1 MEMLRTHRFFRGL
14 SGAESLE
21 RKWTRFRLEA
31 CSPES
36 KIRIL
41 ATKRDIGC
49 FLSWCYYNYSNKL
62 SHGRVELCFRV
73 NDCHAG
79 GGGIYDIGYRLFCFQ
94 TWFWFTLNTSLRLLR
109 EYRLPA
115 SKFRVGLGSKSYQID
130 GYDMSRAVFYYI
142 ALVDW
147 SHFA

>member
-41 ATKRDIGC
+41 ATKRAILDVFFHDDDVYVIIIIVISVRMDVLS
-49 FLSWCYYNYSNKL
+49 FL
-62 SHGRVELCFRV
+62 F
-73 NDCHAG
+73 
-79 GGGIYDIGYRLFCFQ
+79 
-94 TWFWFTLNTSLRLLR
+94 
-109 EYRLPA
+109 A
-115 SKFRVGLGSKSYQID
+115 SMIAMRVGVAYTILDID
-130 GYDMSRAVFYYI
+130 FSVSR
-142 ALVDW
+142 LD
-147 SHFA
+147 SGLL